1 MRANRNH
8 KREFGLVHYPG
19 MTSVALV
26 MLSITRQ
33 PRRSLMA
40 IVAIT
45 FGISALLLASGF
57 IEWNLRYGRESTIH
71 SELGHIRVFKP
82 GYLLSGSA
90 APFDYLLDADIKL
103 EEGILTLPHVELIT
117 PRLSFN
123 GLASYG
129 ESTLS
134 FIGEGVDPLKEER
147 LSKSLTI
154 TSGQPLS
161 AEHPKGIIVGQGLAE
176 NLGIKAGDSIVL
188 MVNSATGGVN
198 AAEVTVLGLFA
209 TITKAYDDAA
219 LRVPIALARQ
229 LMRVKGSHSYAI
241 LLDKTENTSS
251 SLDGLKASFGE
262 KGFEF
267 IPWYDMADF
276 YNKTAELFSRQVSVV
291 RLIIAVIIVLSI
303 SNTLMMNVMERTG
316 EIGTI
321 MAIGVKR
328 KEVLI
333 QFLAEG
339 FILGAAGG
347 VLGLALAYALGALIS
362 AIGIPM
368 PAPPGMSF
376 GYTAE
381 ILIKWQM
388 AFEAFFLA
396 IITTLVASVIP
407 AVKASRME
415 IVNALRHNR

>member
-1 MRANRNH
+1 M
-8 KREFGLVHYPG
+8 
-19 MTSVALV
+19 
-26 MLSITRQ
+26 
-33 PRRSLMA
+33 
-40 IVAIT
+40 
-45 FGISALLLASGF
+45 ASGF

-71 SELGHIRVFKP
+71 SELGHIRIFKP
-82 GYLLSGSA
+82 GYLQSGLA
-90 APFDYLLDADIKL
+90 DPFEFLLDADASREKAVL
-103 EEGILTLPHVELIT
+103 QLPHVELLT

-129 ESTLS
+129 ESTIS
-134 FIGEGVDPLKEER
+134 FIGEGVDPTLEEH

-154 TSGQPLS
+154 VSGRPLS
-161 AEHPKGIIVGQGLAE
+161 PEQQKGIIIGQGLAN
-176 NLGIKAGDSIVL
+176 NLGVKPGDTLVL
-188 MVNSATGGVN
+188 MANSATGGVN

-219 LRVPIALARQ
+219 LRVPITLARQ
-229 LMRVKGSHSYAI
+229 LLRVKGAHTYAI
-241 LLDKTENTSS
+241 LLDKTENTSETLS
-251 SLDGLKASFGE
+251 DLKKHFAG
-262 KGFEF
+262 KNLEF

-276 YNKTAELFSRQVSVV
+276 YNKTAELFSRQVSIV

-321 MAIGVKR
+321 MATGVKR
-328 KEVLI
+328 KEVLS

-339 FILGAAGG
+339 VILGLIGG
-347 VLGLALAYALGALIS
+347 ALGLVLAYAFGALIS
-362 AIGIPM
+362 AVGIPM

-381 ILIKWQM
+381 ILITWQM
-388 AFEAFFLA
+388 ALDAYLLA
-396 IITTLVASVIP
+396 IITTLLASVIP

>member
-1 MRANRNH
+1 
-8 KREFGLVHYPG
+8 
-19 MTSVALV
+19 
-26 MLSITRQ
+26 
-33 PRRSLMA
+33 MA
-40 IVAIT
+40 ILAVA

-71 SELGHIRVFKP
+71 SELGHIRIFKP
-82 GYLLSGSA
+82 GYLYAGSA
-90 APFDYLLDADIKL
+90 DPFGYLLDTDTAQEKSVSSF
-103 EEGILTLPHVELIT
+103 PHIELIT

-123 GLASYG
+123 GLASFG

-134 FIGEGVDPLKEER
+134 FIGEGVDPINEER

-154 TSGQPLS
+154 TSGKSLS
-161 AEHPKGIIVGQGLAE
+161 PEYPKGIIVGQGLAE
-176 NLGIKAGDSIVL
+176 NLGVKPGDSIVL

-198 AAEVTVLGLFA
+198 ASEVTVLGLFA

-219 LRVPIALARQ
+219 LRVPISLARQ

-262 KGFEF
+262 KGLEF
-267 IPWYDMADF
+267 VPWYEMADF
-276 YNKTAELFSRQVSVV
+276 YNKTAELFSRQVNVV

-339 FILGAAGG
+339 LILGMAGG
-347 VLGLALAYALGALIS
+347 ALGLILAYTLGVLIS

-381 ILIKWQM
+381 ILINWRM
-388 AFEAFFLA
+388 AFEAYFLA
-396 IITTLVASVIP
+396 IMTTLVASVIP
-407 AVKASRME
+407 AIKASRME

>member
-1 MRANRNH
+1 
-8 KREFGLVHYPG
+8 
-19 MTSVALV
+19 
-26 MLSITRQ
+26 
-33 PRRSLMA
+33 MA
-40 IVAIT
+40 ILAVA

-71 SELGHIRVFKP
+71 SELGHIRIFKP
-82 GYLLSGSA
+82 GYLYAGSA
-90 APFDYLLDADIKL
+90 DPFGYLLDTDTAQEKSVSSF
-103 EEGILTLPHVELIT
+103 PHIELIT

-123 GLASYG
+123 GLASFG

-134 FIGEGVDPLKEER
+134 FIGEGVDPINEER

-154 TSGQPLS
+154 TSGKSLS
-161 AEHPKGIIVGQGLAE
+161 PEYPKGIIVGQGLAE
-176 NLGIKAGDSIVL
+176 NLGVKPGDSIVL

-198 AAEVTVLGLFA
+198 AIEVTVLGLFA

-219 LRVPIALARQ
+219 LRVPISLARQ

-251 SLDGLKASFGE
+251 SLDGLKTSFGE
-262 KGFEF
+262 KGLEF
-267 IPWYDMADF
+267 VPWYEMADF
-276 YNKTAELFSRQVSVV
+276 YNKTAELFSRQVNVV

-339 FILGAAGG
+339 LILGMAGG
-347 VLGLALAYALGALIS
+347 ALGLILAYTLGVLIS
-362 AIGIPM
+362 AIGVPM

-381 ILIKWQM
+381 ILINWRM
-388 AFEAFFLA
+388 AFEAYFLA
-396 IITTLVASVIP
+396 IMTTLVASVIP
-407 AVKASRME
+407 AIKASRME

>member
-1 MRANRNH
+1 
-8 KREFGLVHYPG
+8 
-19 MTSVALV
+19 
-26 MLSITRQ
+26 
-33 PRRSLMA
+33 MA
-40 IVAIT
+40 ILAVA

-71 SELGHIRVFKP
+71 SELGHIRIFKP

-90 APFDYLLDADIKL
+90 APFDYLLDADSKL
-103 EEGILTLPHVELIT
+103 EEGIMSSPHVELIT

-134 FIGEGVDPLKEER
+134 FIGEGVDPHNEER

-154 TSGQPLS
+154 TSGQALS
-161 AEHPKGIIVGQGLAE
+161 GEHPKGIIVGQGLAE
-176 NLGIKAGDSIVL
+176 NLGIKPGNSIVL

-198 AAEVTVLGLFA
+198 ATEVTVLGLFA

-219 LRVPIALARQ
+219 LRVPISLARQ

-251 SLDGLKASFGE
+251 ALDGLKTSFGE
-262 KGFEF
+262 KRLDFV
-267 IPWYDMADF
+267 PWYDMADF

-339 FILGAAGG
+339 LILGFAGG
-347 VLGLALAYALGALIS
+347 ALGLVLAYALGALIS

>member
-1 MRANRNH
+1 MVLAS
-8 KREFGLVHYPG
+8 LAV
-19 MTSVALV
+19 TSIV
-26 MLSITRQ
+26 RQ
-33 PRRSLMA
+33 FRRSLMA
-40 IVAIT
+40 VLAVA

-71 SELGHIRVFKP
+71 SELGHIRIFKP
-82 GYLLSGSA
+82 GYVQSGLSD
-90 APFDYLLDADIKL
+90 PFEFLLDADEKQ
-103 EEGILTLPHVELIT
+103 EKAILASHHVELIT

-123 GLASYG
+123 GLVSHD

-134 FIGEGVDPLKEER
+134 FIGEGVDPVREER

-154 TSGQPLS
+154 VSGESLS
-161 AEHPKGIIVGQGLAE
+161 IEHPKGIIVGQGLAD
-176 NLGIKAGDSIVL
+176 NLGIKPGDSIVL
-188 MVNSATGGVN
+188 MANSATGGVN

-229 LMRVKGSHSYAI
+229 LMRVNGSHSYVI
-241 LLDKTENTSS
+241 LLDRTENTSTT
-251 SLDGLKASFGE
+251 LDALKTRF
-262 KGFEF
+262 KDKDIEF
-267 IPWYDMADF
+267 VPWYEMADF

-328 KEVLI
+328 IDVLS

-339 FILGAAGG
+339 IILGLIGG
-347 VLGLALAYALGALIS
+347 ALGLALAYSFGALIS

-381 ILIKWQM
+381 ILITWQM
-388 AFEAFFLA
+388 AVDAYLLA

>member
-1 MRANRNH
+1 
-8 KREFGLVHYPG
+8 
-19 MTSVALV
+19 
-26 MLSITRQ
+26 
-33 PRRSLMA
+33 MA
-40 IVAIT
+40 ILAIA
-45 FGISALLLASGF
+45 FGITALLLASGF

-71 SELGHIRVFKP
+71 SELGHIRIFKS

-90 APFDYLLDADIKL
+90 DPFGYLLDADANL
-103 EEGILTLPHVELIT
+103 EKAILEQPHVELIT

-129 ESTLS
+129 DSTLS
-134 FIGEGVDPLKEER
+134 FIGEGVDPIQEER

-154 TSGQPLS
+154 TSGKPLS
-161 AEHPKGIIVGQGLAE
+161 VEHPKGIIVGQGLAE
-176 NLGIKAGDSIVL
+176 NLGVKPGDSMVL

-198 AAEVTVLGLFA
+198 AVEVTVLGLFA

-219 LRVPIALARQ
+219 LRVPIGLARQ
-229 LMRVKGSHSYAI
+229 LMRVKGSHTYVI

-251 SLDGLKASFGE
+251 TVSSLKASFGNKE
-262 KGFEF
+262 LEF
-267 IPWYDMADF
+267 VPWYEMADF

-328 KEVLI
+328 KDVLL

-347 VLGLALAYALGALIS
+347 AFGLALAYILGALIS
-362 AIGIPM
+362 MIGIPM

-388 AFEAFFLA
+388 AFDAYFLA
-396 IITTLVASVIP
+396 IATTLLASVAP

>member
-1 MRANRNH
+1 MVSAS
-8 KREFGLVHYPG
+8 LAII
-19 MTSVALV
+19 SV
-26 MLSITRQ
+26 SRQ
-33 PRRSLMA
+33 LRRSFMA
-40 IVAIT
+40 IFAVA
-45 FGISALLLASGF
+45 FGICALLLASGF

-71 SELGHIRVFKP
+71 SELGHIRIFKP

-90 APFDYLLDADIKL
+90 APFDYLLDADTKL
-103 EEGILTLPHVELIT
+103 EEAILSVHHIELIT

-134 FIGEGVDPLKEER
+134 FVGEGVDPHKEER

-154 TSGQPLS
+154 TSGQSLS

-176 NLGIKAGDSIVL
+176 NLGIKPGDSIVL

-219 LRVPIALARQ
+219 LRVPISLARQ
-229 LMRVKGSHSYAI
+229 LMRVTGSHSYTI
-241 LLDKTENTSS
+241 LLDKTENTSTI
-251 SLDGLKASFGE
+251 LDDLKTSFGK

-267 IPWYDMADF
+267 VPWYRMADF

-321 MAIGVKR
+321 MALGVKR
-328 KEVLI
+328 SEVLI

-339 FILGAAGG
+339 FILGVAGG
-347 VLGLALAYALGALIS
+347 ILGLVLAYVLGALIS
-362 AIGIPM
+362 VIGVPM

-381 ILIKWQM
+381 ILIRWQM
-388 AFEAFFLA
+388 AFEAYLLA
-396 IITTLVASVIP
+396 IITTLLASVIP

>member
-1 MRANRNH
+1 
-8 KREFGLVHYPG
+8 
-19 MTSVALV
+19 
-26 MLSITRQ
+26 
-33 PRRSLMA
+33 MA
-40 IVAIT
+40 ILAVA

-71 SELGHIRVFKP
+71 SELGHIRIFKQ

-90 APFDYLLDADIKL
+90 APFDHLLDVDNEQ
-103 EEGILTLPHVELIT
+103 EEAILSTPHVELIT

-154 TSGQPLS
+154 TSGRALS
-161 AEHPKGIIVGQGLAE
+161 IEHPKGIIVGQGLAE
-176 NLGIKAGDSIVL
+176 NLGIKPGDSIVL

-219 LRVPIALARQ
+219 LRVPISLARQ
-229 LMRVKGSHSYAI
+229 LMRVTGSHSYAI
-241 LLDKTENTSS
+241 LLDKTENTTSA
-251 SLDGLKASFGE
+251 LDGLKTSFAK
-262 KGFEF
+262 KGLEF
-267 IPWYDMADF
+267 APWYDMADF

-291 RLIIAVIIVLSI
+291 RLIIVVIIVLSI

-333 QFLAEG
+333 QFLGEG
-339 FILGAAGG
+339 LILGIAGG
-347 VLGLALAYALGALIS
+347 ALGLVLAYSLGALIS
-362 AIGIPM
+362 TIGIPM

-388 AFEAFFLA
+388 AVEAYLLA
-396 IITTLVASVIP
+396 IITTLVASIIP
-407 AVKASRME
+407 SVKASRME

>member
-1 MRANRNH
+1 MTP
-8 KREFGLVHYPG
+8 YPG
-19 MTSVALV
+19 MVSVSLAL
-26 MLSITRQ
+26 LSIARQ
-33 PRRSLMA
+33 FRRSLIAVLA
-40 IVAIT
+40 IA
-45 FGISALLLASGF
+45 FGILALLLASGF

-71 SELGHIRVFKP
+71 SELGHIRIFKP
-82 GYLLSGSA
+82 GYLQYGLA
-90 APFDYLLDADIKL
+90 DPFSFLLNADNDRDKAVLQI
-103 EEGILTLPHVELIT
+103 PHVELLT

-123 GLASYG
+123 GLVSHD
-129 ESTLS
+129 ESTIS
-134 FIGEGVDPLKEER
+134 FIGEGVDPAREEN

-154 TSGQPLS
+154 VSGRGLS
-161 AEHPKGIIVGQGLAE
+161 TEYPKGIIVGQGLAA
-176 NLGIKAGDSIVL
+176 NLGVKPGDTLVL
-188 MVNSATGGVN
+188 MSNSVTGGVN
-198 AAEVTVLGLFA
+198 AAEATVLGLFA
-209 TITKAYDDAA
+209 TITKAYDDSA
-219 LRVPIALARQ
+219 LRVPITLAQQ
-229 LMRVKGSHSYAI
+229 LLRVKGSHSYAI
-241 LLDKTENTSS
+241 LLDKTENTPTVLSD
-251 SLDGLKASFGE
+251 LKNHFAGKGL
-262 KGFEF
+262 EF
-267 IPWYDMADF
+267 APWYEMADF
-276 YNKTAELFSRQVSVV
+276 YNKTAELFSRQVNVV

-328 KEVLI
+328 EQVLF

-339 FILGAAGG
+339 FILGIAGG
-347 VLGLALAYALGALIS
+347 AFGLALAYALAALIS

-381 ILIKWQM
+381 ILITWQM
-388 AFEAFFLA
+388 ALNAYLLA

>member
-1 MRANRNH
+1 MVSA
-8 KREFGLVHYPG
+8 
-19 MTSVALV
+19 ALAV
-26 MLSITRQ
+26 ISITRQ
-33 PRRSLMA
+33 LRRSLMA
-40 IVAIT
+40 ILAIA
-45 FGISALLLASGF
+45 FGISALLLAGGF

-71 SELGHIRVFKP
+71 SELGHIRIFKP
-82 GYLLSGSA
+82 GYLQSGLA
-90 APFDYLLDADIKL
+90 DPFGYLIDADIAQEKI
-103 EEGILTLPHVELIT
+103 ILSLPHVELIT

-123 GLASYG
+123 GLASFG

-134 FIGEGVDPLKEER
+134 FIGEGVDPIKEQR

-161 AEHPKGIIVGQGLAE
+161 VEHPKGIIVGQGLAE
-176 NLGIKAGDSIVL
+176 NLGVKPGDSMVL
-188 MVNSATGGVN
+188 MANSATGGVN
-198 AAEVTVLGLFA
+198 AVEVTVLGLFT

-229 LMRVKGSHSYAI
+229 LMRVKGSHTYAI
-241 LLDKTENTSS
+241 LLDKTENTASTLDSLKSS
-251 SLDGLKASFGE
+251 FDN

-267 IPWYDMADF
+267 VPWYEMADF

-328 KEVLI
+328 KEVLL

-339 FILGAAGG
+339 FILGIAGG
-347 VLGLALAYALGALIS
+347 ALGLALAYTLGAVIS
-362 AIGIPM
+362 VIGIPM

-381 ILIKWQM
+381 ILINWQM
-388 AFEAFFLA
+388 ALEAYFLA
-396 IITTLVASVIP
+396 ISTTLLASVIP

>member
-1 MRANRNH
+1 
-8 KREFGLVHYPG
+8 
-19 MTSVALV
+19 
-26 MLSITRQ
+26 
-33 PRRSLMA
+33 MA
-40 IVAIT
+40 ILAIA

-71 SELGHIRVFKP
+71 SELGHIRIFKP

-90 APFDYLLDADIKL
+90 DPFDYLLEADAKL
-103 EEGILTLPHVELIT
+103 EQAILSVPHVELIT

-134 FIGEGVDPLKEER
+134 FVGEGVDPHKEER

-154 TSGQPLS
+154 TSGQSLS
-161 AEHPKGIIVGQGLAE
+161 ADHPKGIIVGQGLAE
-176 NLGIKAGDSIVL
+176 NLGIKPSDSIVL

-219 LRVPIALARQ
+219 LRVPISLARQ
-229 LMRVKGSHSYAI
+229 LMRVTGSHSYTI
-241 LLDKTENTSS
+241 LLDKTENTSTI
-251 SLDGLKASFGE
+251 LDDLKTSFGK

-267 IPWYDMADF
+267 VPWYRMADF

-303 SNTLMMNVMERTG
+303 SNTLMMSVMERTG

-321 MAIGVKR
+321 MALGVKR
-328 KEVLI
+328 REVLI

-339 FILGAAGG
+339 FILGVAGG
-347 VLGLALAYALGALIS
+347 SLGLILAYALGALIS
-362 AIGIPM
+362 AIGVPM

-381 ILIKWQM
+381 ILISWQM
-388 AFEAFFLA
+388 AFEAFLLA

>member
-1 MRANRNH
+1 
-8 KREFGLVHYPG
+8 
-19 MTSVALV
+19 
-26 MLSITRQ
+26 
-33 PRRSLMA
+33 MA
-40 IVAIT
+40 ILAVA

-71 SELGHIRVFKP
+71 SELGHIRIFKP
-82 GYLLSGSA
+82 GYLYAGSA
-90 APFDYLLDADIKL
+90 DPFGYLLDADTVQEKSVSSF
-103 EEGILTLPHVELIT
+103 PHIELIT

-123 GLASYG
+123 GLASFG

-134 FIGEGVDPLKEER
+134 FIGEGVDPIKEER

-154 TSGQPLS
+154 TSGKSLS
-161 AEHPKGIIVGQGLAE
+161 TEYPKGIVVGQGLAE
-176 NLGIKAGDSIVL
+176 NLGVKPGDSIVL

-198 AAEVTVLGLFA
+198 ASEVTVLGLFA

-219 LRVPIALARQ
+219 LRVPISLARQ

-262 KGFEF
+262 KGLEF
-267 IPWYDMADF
+267 VPWYEMADF
-276 YNKTAELFSRQVSVV
+276 YNKTAELFSRQVNVV

-339 FILGAAGG
+339 LILGMAGG
-347 VLGLALAYALGALIS
+347 ALGLILAYTLGVLIS

-381 ILIKWQM
+381 ILINWRM
-388 AFEAFFLA
+388 AFEAYFLA
-396 IITTLVASVIP
+396 IMTTLVASVIP
-407 AVKASRME
+407 AIKASRME

>member
-1 MRANRNH
+1 M
-8 KREFGLVHYPG
+8 
-19 MTSVALV
+19 MTTLSLAF
-26 MLSITRQ
+26 LSIFRQ
-33 PRRSLMA
+33 FRRSTTAVL
-40 IVAIT
+40 AIT
-45 FGISALLLASGF
+45 SGIAALLLASGF

-71 SELGHIRVFKP
+71 SELGHIRIFKP
-82 GYLLSGSA
+82 GYLQSGLA
-90 APFDYLLDADIKL
+90 DPFEFLLDADASREKAVL
-103 EEGILTLPHVELIT
+103 QLPHVELLT

-129 ESTLS
+129 ESTIS
-134 FIGEGVDPLKEER
+134 FIGEGVDPTLEEH

-154 TSGQPLS
+154 VSGRPLS
-161 AEHPKGIIVGQGLAE
+161 PEQQKGIIIGQGLAN
-176 NLGIKAGDSIVL
+176 NLGVKPGDTLVL
-188 MVNSATGGVN
+188 MANSATGGVN

-219 LRVPIALARQ
+219 LRVPITLARQ
-229 LMRVKGSHSYAI
+229 LLRVKGAHTYAI
-241 LLDKTENTSS
+241 LLDKTENTSETLS
-251 SLDGLKASFGE
+251 DLKKHFSG
-262 KGFEF
+262 KNLEF

-276 YNKTAELFSRQVSVV
+276 YNKTAELFSRQVSIV

-321 MAIGVKR
+321 MATGVKR
-328 KEVLI
+328 KEVLS

-339 FILGAAGG
+339 VILGLIGG
-347 VLGLALAYALGALIS
+347 ALGLVLAYAFGALIS
-362 AIGIPM
+362 AVGIPM

-381 ILIKWQM
+381 ILITWQM
-388 AFEAFFLA
+388 ALDAYLLA
-396 IITTLVASVIP
+396 IITTLLASVIP

>member
-1 MRANRNH
+1 MA
-8 KREFGLVHYPG
+8 
-19 MTSVALV
+19 SVTLPF
-26 MLSITRQ
+26 LSIARQ

-40 IVAIT
+40 ILAIA

-71 SELGHIRVFKP
+71 SELGHIRIFKP

-90 APFDYLLDADIKL
+90 DPFDYLLEADAKL
-103 EEGILTLPHVELIT
+103 EQAILSVPHVELIT

-134 FIGEGVDPLKEER
+134 FVGEGVDPHKEER

-154 TSGQPLS
+154 TSGQSLS
-161 AEHPKGIIVGQGLAE
+161 ADHPKGIIVGQGLAE
-176 NLGIKAGDSIVL
+176 NLGIKPSDSIVL

-219 LRVPIALARQ
+219 LRVPISLARQ
-229 LMRVKGSHSYAI
+229 LMRVTGSHSYTI
-241 LLDKTENTSS
+241 LLDKTENTSTI
-251 SLDGLKASFGE
+251 LDDLKTSFGK

-267 IPWYDMADF
+267 VPWYRMADF

-303 SNTLMMNVMERTG
+303 SNTLMMSVMERTG

-321 MAIGVKR
+321 MALGVKR
-328 KEVLI
+328 REVLI

-339 FILGAAGG
+339 FILGVAGG
-347 VLGLALAYALGALIS
+347 SLGLILAYALGALIS
-362 AIGIPM
+362 AIGVPM

-381 ILIKWQM
+381 ILISWQM
-388 AFEAFFLA
+388 AFEAFLLA